1 MRDRVRPADRLAL
14 WLSRITIWLVII
26 IFLFPVIWVV
36 SASLG
41 KGDTFYQGSVFPAE
55 LSFENYVLLFQTSEN
70 LNFVRAML
78 NSIWLCTGVSVIQL
92 LMTGSAAYAFSRIRF
107 RGRKNGLMFLLLI
120 QMFPAGMAIAA
131 IYTLLYYFN
140 ALDSIWALMLF
151 LAGGSAFNIWILKG
165 YMDALPYEID
175 EAAKVDGCNHWQ
187 IFYKVI
193 IPMAMPMFAV
203 IFLFSFIGTYSE
215 FMISSAA
222 LQSMD
227 MQTVAVALQK
237 FINNQF
243 DAHWTMFA
251 AASVVASVP
260 LMIVFLV
267 LQKYIAGGLMAG
279 GVKE

>member
-151 LAGGSAFNIWILKG
+151 LAGGSAFNIWILKA

-251 AASVVASVP
+251 AASVIASLP

>member
-14 WLSRITIWLVII
+14 WLSRIIIWLVII

-55 LSFENYVLLFQTSEN
+55 WSFENYALLFQTSEN
-70 LNFVRAML
+70 LNFVRAMF

-107 RGRKNGLMFLLLI
+107 TGRKNGLMFLLLI

-187 IFYKVI
+187 IFSKVI
-193 IPMAMPMFAV
+193 LPMALPMFAV